1 MELPTPDTTWALAQA
16 KARLSEVIRASKFA
30 PQIISTDGTPSAV
43 VVSFNEYDNLMRLRR
58 ELILQRRRASLS
70 ALHEM
75 NESENS
81 GPDFILPKRTER
93 PFPQLEDDTE

>member
-1 MELPTPDTTWALAQA
+1 MESSIRETTWALAQA

-43 VVSFNEYDNLMRLRR
+43 VVSFTEYANLMRLRR

-70 ALHEM
+70 LLRDINAF
-75 NESENS
+75 ENN
-81 GPDFILPKRTER
+81 GADFTLGERADR
-93 PFPQLEDDTE
+93 PFLQFEDVNE

>member
-1 MELPTPDTTWALAQA
+1 MELSIPETTWALAKA

-43 VVSFNEYDNLMRLRR
+43 VVSFAEYDNLMRLRR

-70 ALHEM
+70 LLRDI
-75 NESENS
+75 NSRENT
-81 GPDFILPKRTER
+81 GADFMLLERTER
-93 PFPQLEDDTE
+93 PVPQLEDDKK